1 MERLKKYASTDEFV
15 DEMHSNELPSVI
27 SIENDLIGFK
37 NENDDRYKFYEYNKT
52 KNSLQLKISLSLWWK
67 VADNI
72 LYIRNDKM
80 EGYQEKLLY
89 IDRDKSLNNGWHLL
103 DNKSKITKCVIENE
117 VHPMSL
123 CAAFN
128 EFSGITAVEGIDGIK
143 TDKCRS
149 LRGLMNK
156 CTSLSSVDLSN
167 WDVSNVANMKIM
179 FQGCSVLT
187 SVGDLS
193 NWDISNVTD
202 ISYMFNECSKLTS
215 IGDLSDCNISNVT
228 STKAMFQG
236 CSVLTSVGD
245 ISNWN
250 VGNVTDASFMFN
262 RCPKLKSIG
271 DLSNWNTSN
280 ITIMT
285 SMFQSCSAL
294 TSIGNLTNWNVGNVT
309 NIAGMFNT
317 CSKLTSVGD
326 LSNWDVGNVTNM
338 RIMFQNCSALTTIGD
353 LSNWNVGNVTNMT
366 AMFNNCS
373 KLTSVGDLSNWDVG
387 NVIDAGWMFFGCS
400 NLTSIGDLSNW
411 DMSNVTNLKSMF
423 NTCSKL
429 TSVGDISNW
438 NVGNVTDAGWMFFGC
453 SNLTSVDLSNWD
465 TSNVTSLRAMFYGC
479 SNLTSVGDISNWN
492 VGNVT
497 DMGYMFVSN
506 KNLEDIDISKWDMS
520 KVTSTDG
527 LFSEAY
533 KLKHISLP
541 DNLRVLGNIDDEN
554 FGSGCFNHAS
564 GYEDETFTLPKSMQ
578 YISYIMSF
586 YNFGKDN
593 VFKRF
598 IIDDSNQ
605 YFTTD
610 GYGILYSKDMT
621 RLVAVP
627 RAVDIGDTDTFT
639 IPETVTTMGEL
650 SFSREHTFTKL
661 VIPDNYVIVRN
672 TSYSGSNT
680 GNSLSIAI
688 YKFTTIDTYIV
699 NDTNPNYMSYNG
711 CIYSKDGTELI
722 AVPTRYDGDLIIKD
736 GCTTIGEEAFWTDD
750 NANNGNVYTTYES
763 EARGKYIKTI
773 YIPASVTNIESN
785 QMATLNCIFNGY
797 TSTNSYKGVN
807 AVDITI
813 DENNPKYMVS
823 TDASGKKSIVEK

>member
-1 MERLKKYASTDEFV
+1 MFLPFLYHKYIISLTKISIMERLKKYVSTDEFV
-15 DEMHSNELPSVI
+15 DELHSNKLPSVI
-27 SIENDLIGFK
+27 RIENDLLGFK
-37 NENDDRYKFYEYNKT
+37 NLNDDRYKFYEYNKT
-52 KNSLQLKISLSLWWK
+52 KNKLQLKISFSLWWK
-67 VADNI
+67 VEDNI
-72 LYIRNDKM
+72 LYIRNDKQ

-89 IDRDKSLNNGWHLL
+89 VDKDKSLNNGWHLL
-103 DNKSKITKCVIENE
+103 DNKSEITKCVIENE

-128 EFSGITAVEGIDGIK
+128 EFSGITAIEGVENIK
-143 TDKCRS
+143 TDKCKS
-149 LRGLMNK
+149 LRGLTNK
-156 CTSLSSVDLSN
+156 CTSLSSIDLSN
-167 WDVSNVANMKIM
+167 WDVSNVTNMKIM
-179 FQGCSVLT
+179 FQLCSTLT

-193 NWDISNVTD
+193 NWDTSNVADTGW
-202 ISYMFNECSKLTS
+202 MFY
-215 IGDLSDCNISNVT
+215 
-228 STKAMFQG
+228 G
-236 CSVLTSVGD
+236 CSSLASV
-245 ISNWN
+245 
-250 VGNVTDASFMFN
+250 
-262 RCPKLKSIG
+262 
-271 DLSNWNTSN
+271 DLSNWDTS
-280 ITIMT
+280 
-285 SMFQSCSAL
+285 
-294 TSIGNLTNWNVGNVT
+294 NVT
-309 NIAGMFNT
+309 NLKSMFNG

-326 LSNWDVGNVTNM
+326 LSNWDTSNVTDTSY
-338 RIMFQNCSALTTIGD
+338 MFYKCSKLTSVGD
-353 LSNWNVGNVTNMT
+353 LSNWDTSNVTDTGWMFYGCSSLASVDLSNWNMSNVTNLKS
-366 AMFNNCS
+366 MFCNCS
-373 KLTSVGDLSNWDVG
+373 KLTSVGDLSNWD
-387 NVIDAGWMFFGCS
+387 
-400 NLTSIGDLSNW
+400 
-411 DMSNVTNLKSMF
+411 
-423 NTCSKL
+423 
-429 TSVGDISNW
+429 
-438 NVGNVTDAGWMFFGC
+438 
-453 SNLTSVDLSNWD
+453 
-465 TSNVTSLRAMFYGC
+465 TSNVT
-479 SNLTSVGDISNWN
+479 
-492 VGNVT
+492 
-497 DMGYMFVSN
+497 DMSYMFLSN

-520 KVTSTDG
+520 KVTTTDG
-527 LFSEAY
+527 LFNEAY

-541 DNLRVLGNIDDEN
+541 DNLRVLGTIDDKN
-554 FGSGCFNHAS
+554 FGYGCFNHAS

-598 IIDDSNQ
+598 IIDQSNQ

-610 GYGILYSKDMT
+610 EYGILYSKDMT

-639 IPETVTTMGEL
+639 IPENVTTMGEL

-672 TSYSGSNT
+672 TSYSGLNT
-680 GNSLSIAI
+680 GNSLAIAI

-722 AVPTRYDGDLIIKD
+722 AVPTRYDGDLVIKD
-736 GCTTIGEEAFWTDD
+736 GCTTIGEEAFWSDD
-750 NANNGNVYTTYES
+750 AGEEGNVYTTYES

-785 QMATLNCIFNGY
+785 QIATLNGMFNGY

>member
-1 MERLKKYASTDEFV
+1 MERLKKYVSTDEFV
-15 DEMHSNELPSVI
+15 DELHSNKLPSVI
-27 SIENDLIGFK
+27 RIENDLLGFK
-37 NENDDRYKFYEYNKT
+37 NLNDDRYKFYEYNKT
-52 KNSLQLKISLSLWWK
+52 KNKLQLKISFSLWWK
-67 VADNI
+67 VEDNI
-72 LYIRNDKM
+72 LYIRNDKQ

-89 IDRDKSLNNGWHLL
+89 VDKDKSLNNGWHLL
-103 DNKSKITKCVIENE
+103 DNKSEITKCVIENE

-128 EFSGITAVEGIDGIK
+128 EFSGITAIEGVENIK
-143 TDKCRS
+143 TDKCKS
-149 LRGLMNK
+149 LRGLTNK
-156 CTSLSSVDLSN
+156 CTSLSSIDLSN
-167 WDVSNVANMKIM
+167 WDVSNVTNMKIM
-179 FQGCSVLT
+179 FQLCSTLT

-193 NWDISNVTD
+193 NWDTSNVADTGW
-202 ISYMFNECSKLTS
+202 MFY
-215 IGDLSDCNISNVT
+215 
-228 STKAMFQG
+228 G
-236 CSVLTSVGD
+236 CSSLASV
-245 ISNWN
+245 
-250 VGNVTDASFMFN
+250 
-262 RCPKLKSIG
+262 
-271 DLSNWNTSN
+271 DLSNWDTS
-280 ITIMT
+280 
-285 SMFQSCSAL
+285 
-294 TSIGNLTNWNVGNVT
+294 NVT
-309 NIAGMFNT
+309 NLKSMFNG

-326 LSNWDVGNVTNM
+326 LSNWD
-338 RIMFQNCSALTTIGD
+338 
-353 LSNWNVGNVTNMT
+353 
-366 AMFNNCS
+366 
-373 KLTSVGDLSNWDVG
+373 
-387 NVIDAGWMFFGCS
+387 
-400 NLTSIGDLSNW
+400 
-411 DMSNVTNLKSMF
+411 
-423 NTCSKL
+423 
-429 TSVGDISNW
+429 
-438 NVGNVTDAGWMFFGC
+438 
-453 SNLTSVDLSNWD
+453 
-465 TSNVTSLRAMFYGC
+465 TSNVT
-479 SNLTSVGDISNWN
+479 
-492 VGNVT
+492 
-497 DMGYMFVSN
+497 DMSYMFLSN

-520 KVTSTDG
+520 KVTTTDG
-527 LFSEAY
+527 LFNEAY

-541 DNLRVLGNIDDEN
+541 DNLRVLGTIDDKN
-554 FGSGCFNHAS
+554 FGYGCFNHAS

-598 IIDDSNQ
+598 IIDQSNQ

-610 GYGILYSKDMT
+610 EYGILYSKDMT

-639 IPETVTTMGEL
+639 IPENVTTMGEL

-672 TSYSGSNT
+672 TSYSGLNT
-680 GNSLSIAI
+680 GNSLAIAI

-722 AVPTRYDGDLIIKD
+722 AVPTRYDGDLVIKD
-736 GCTTIGEEAFWTDD
+736 GCTTIGEEAFWSDD
-750 NANNGNVYTTYES
+750 AGEEGNVYTTYES

-785 QMATLNCIFNGY
+785 QIATLNGMFNGY